1 MNLRK
6 KVKRGSIEHIEPKD
20 FNFSMYLKRLEIQGF
35 KSFAEKVSLEF
46 LPFKNGKNSITAIVG
61 PNGSGKSNIS
71 DAIRWVLGEQSMKQL
86 RGKKSEDIIFSGSE
100 HKAQLGMA
108 SVMMVLDNTDGRIP
122 LEYEEI
128 VIGRRLYRSGE
139 SEYILNENPVKL
151 IDLQLMLA
159 KAQFGNGSYAVIGQG
174 TIDRLLLQSP
184 QERKD
189 FFDEASGIREFQ
201 MKRHQANLKLIR
213 TKEHLDQA
221 EMIAQEIE
229 PRLKTLSRQVKK
241 LEERQ
246 TIEVALRELQEKYYV
261 TLYQT
266 HNTEANEF
274 RTKIQSS
281 SEQVDAKQK
290 NLLSLQEELAT
301 LAREESR
308 SEIFDKL
315 QSSYQELLKEK
326 NDREREKIIL
336 QGKMQTEYGKVG
348 QQQVGWLEGK
358 ITELKER
365 VETYSTQVK
374 NEEKTRATLQSG
386 ILEHEEKIRSLSDA
400 RAKIR
405 SRMNQLE
412 WERTNV
418 NHEQSLFQVMGLTA
432 VQGILERKKEFGE
445 VYGMVVQL
453 GEADKRYELALDV
466 AGGNYLSSLIVENET
481 VARHC
486 IEYLRQEKL
495 GVATFLPLTTIRPR
509 ADERI
514 RDFLL
519 HPGVH
524 GIASELVHFDK
535 TFQNIFDFVFGS
547 TLVVEDAAV
556 AKDVGVGRVRMVT
569 LEGDIFER
577 NGSIRGGFRARRT
590 TGVSFTNH
598 SLSLHSDSRDY
609 ETEIQ
614 ELSEELQ
621 RIEKNFEFSSEE
633 LRNKQS
639 EIKLITEKL
648 SLVKGEKNTLLE
660 ELSRFEQDYALST
673 MSPDMF
679 GNIMVQMKKEKQF
692 VEKQIEVIET
702 SIQEKASEIEAF
714 QKEEEQKRQRVF
726 HLQDLM
732 QSAQMEL
739 NTLLTSQHENQIQLT
754 RLETKLE
761 DLNEEIMTEM
771 RVTLHSVLERGIT
784 PFTAQEIPGKEAQ
797 IQKYKYT
804 LSLIGGIDEEVIQE
818 YHDTKERYEGLSLQL
833 NDLKKAYDDLQTLI
847 AELDD
852 VMKKRRD
859 KAFKD
864 IRKEFERYFKILFD
878 GGNAE
883 LIELYEEDKPQNEES
898 ELEISEE
905 IPLEEVEGKEKK
917 KKILGGIDVIA
928 NPPGKK
934 IKNIQALS
942 GGERTL
948 TSIALMCAILR
959 INPSPFIVLDEIEAA
974 LDEANTLRVVNI
986 LKELSE
992 QSQFILI
999 THNRVT
1005 MHAADALYGVTMGV
1019 DGMSRLLSVKLDQL
1033 AVPSEA

>member
-1 MNLRK
+1 
-6 KVKRGSIEHIEPKD
+6 
-20 FNFSMYLKRLEIQGF
+20 MYLKRLEIYGF

-46 LPFKNGKNSITAIVG
+46 LAAKEGKNSITAIVG

-100 HKAQLGMA
+100 HKGQMGMA

-122 LEYEEI
+122 LDYEEI

-184 QERKD
+184 QERKE

-201 MKRHQANLKLIR
+201 MKRHQAALKLIR
-213 TKEHLDQA
+213 TKEHMSQA
-221 EMIAQEIE
+221 DLILQEIE

-246 TIEVALRELQEKYYV
+246 TVEIALKELQEKYYV
-261 TLYQT
+261 TLFQN
-266 HNTEANEF
+266 HETEANEF
-274 RTKIQSS
+274 RLKIQKSS
-281 SEQVDAKQK
+281 QIVEEKQSQ
-290 NLLSLQEELAT
+290 LFSLQEELAL
-301 LAREESR
+301 LAKEESR
-308 SEIFDKL
+308 TDVFDKL
-315 QSSYQELLKEK
+315 QNSYQDLLRQKNEK
-326 NDREREKIIL
+326 EREKIIL

-358 ITELKER
+358 IAELKSRIEG
-365 VETYSTQVK
+365 VDAHYKSQ
-374 NEEKTRATLQSG
+374 EKVRASLQATVF
-386 ILEHEEKIRSLSDA
+386 EHEEKIRTLSDS
-400 RAKIR
+400 RAKIKNR
-405 SRMNQLE
+405 INQLE

-418 NHEQSLFQVMGLTA
+418 KHEQSLFQVMGLTA

-445 VYGMVVQL
+445 VYGMLVQL

-466 AGGNYLSSLIVENET
+466 AGGNYLSSLLIEDES
-481 VARHC
+481 VARRC

-509 ADERI
+509 YDERI
-514 RDFLL
+514 RDFLM

-524 GIASELVHFDK
+524 GIASELVRFDK
-535 TFQNIFDFVFGS
+535 TYQNVFDFVFGS

-556 AKDVGVGRVRMVT
+556 AKEIGVGRARMVT
-569 LEGDIFER
+569 LEGDIFEK

-598 SLSLHSDSRDY
+598 ALTLHNEARDY
-609 ETEIQ
+609 ES
-614 ELSEELQ
+614 ELIDLNQQLFE
-621 RIEKNFEFSSEE
+621 IEKNFEISSEE

-639 EIKLITEKL
+639 EIKFMAEKI
-648 SLVKGEKNTLLE
+648 SLAKGEKNSVLE
-660 ELSRFEQDYALST
+660 ELSRLEQDYALST

-679 GNIMVQMKKEKQF
+679 GSIMVQIKKEKEM
-692 VEKQIEVIET
+692 VEKLILGIEKNIEEKAKEIET
-702 SIQEKASEIEAF
+702 F
-714 QKEEEQKRQRVF
+714 QKEEEEKRQRVF

-732 QSAQMEL
+732 QAAQMEL
-739 NTLLTSQHENQIQLT
+739 NTLLTAQHENQIQLT

-761 DLNEEIMTEM
+761 DLNEEIMAEM
-771 RVTLHSVLERGIT
+771 HIPLHSVLDRGIT
-784 PFTAQEIPGKEAQ
+784 PFTPQELVGKEAQ

-804 LSLIGGIDEEVIQE
+804 LSLIGGIDQEVIKE
-818 YHDTKERYEGLSLQL
+818 YEETKERHDGLASQL
-833 NDLKKAYDDLQTLI
+833 NDLKKALNDLETMI
-847 AELDD
+847 ADLDEI
-852 VMKKRRD
+852 MKKRRG
-859 KAFKD
+859 KAFRD
-864 IRKEFERYFKILFD
+864 IKKEFERYFKVLFD
-878 GGNAE
+878 GGVAE
-883 LIELYEEDKPQNEES
+883 LIEVYEEES
-898 ELEISEE
+898 EQEGELGADQMNAAVSEE
-905 IPLEEVEGKEKK
+905 NLSELSETHSENKK
-917 KKILGGIDVIA
+917 GKKILTGIDVLA

-959 INPSPFIVLDEIEAA
+959 TNPSPFIVLDEIEAA
-974 LDEANTLRVVNI
+974 LDEANTVRVVNI

-1005 MHAADALYGVTMGV
+1005 MHAADALYGVTMGA
-1019 DGMSRLLSVKLDQL
+1019 DGMSRLLSVK
-1033 AVPSEA
+1033 V